1 MYYPL
6 DRLAQTQAY
15 YKEGIGFVMSLSLRH
30 SKYTT
35 RPPSMFGRIFSN
47 VEPTCFR
54 YKIETKQ

>member
-15 YKEGIGFVMSLSLRH
+15 YKEGIGIVMSLSLRH
-30 SKYTT
+30 SKYT
-35 RPPSMFGRIFSN
+35 RPPYMFGRIFSN